1 MRLVSLGLAVT
12 EGAVPTTRVGGG
24 GEPQPNRRTVGTMTG
39 AKRIGF
45 LACVSEGG
53 FPGPCAAKGGQ
64 AGTGRVI
71 KGYFAR
77 GSLGNCLPYG
87 GALTSDA
94 LTSIAA
100 LTVST

>member
-1 MRLVSLGLAVT
+1 MLRLDPEILAQTDMGGKIDRSVVQQAWARGLC
-12 EGAVPTTRVGGG
+12 
-24 GEPQPNRRTVGTMTG
+24 
-39 AKRIGF
+39 GF
-45 LACVSEGG
+45 LAQQRGG
-53 FPGPCAAKGGQ
+53 H
-64 AGTGRVI
+64 AGTGWVI